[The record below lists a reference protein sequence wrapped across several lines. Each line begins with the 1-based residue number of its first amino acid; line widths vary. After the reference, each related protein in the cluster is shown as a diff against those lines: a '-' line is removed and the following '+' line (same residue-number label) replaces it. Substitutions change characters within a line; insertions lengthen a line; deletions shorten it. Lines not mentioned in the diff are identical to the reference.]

1 MQAKEKADTT
11 QNSGL
16 VEQDFSD
23 WSTFNPEKFIK
34 NDDNYSRLMMKYR
47 CAIREVKTKLEVL
60 SDEFSMAYNRNP
72 IDSIHTR
79 IKSPESIYR
88 KLQKLGHEFTAEN
101 IEQYLNDV
109 SGIRVICPFINDIY
123 TVANLLAQQDDIEV
137 LQVKDYIKNQ
147 KPNGYRSYHMIV
159 QIPVFFSK
167 GKTPMRV
174 EVQIRTIA
182 MNFWASLEHQIRY
195 KKNLENTVGLDL
207 SLIEQELQKAAQN
220 ITELDEHMQSI
231 KNMIGKFNSID

>member
-1 MQAKEKADTT
+1 MQTKEQENTT

-23 WSTFNPEKFIK
+23 WSTLNPEKFIK
-34 NDDNYSRLMMKYR
+34 NDANYSRLRMKYR

-88 KLQKLGHEFTAEN
+88 KLQKMGHEFTAEN

-137 LQVKDYIKNQ
+137 LQIKDYIKNP

>member
-1 MQAKEKADTT
+1 MQTKEQENTT

-23 WSTFNPEKFIK
+23 WSTLNPEKFIK
-34 NDDNYSRLMMKYR
+34 NDANYSRLMMKYR

-88 KLQKLGHEFTAEN
+88 KLQKMGHEFTAEN

-109 SGIRVICPFINDIY
+109 SAIRVICP
-123 TVANLLAQQDDIEV
+123 
-137 LQVKDYIKNQ
+137 
-147 KPNGYRSYHMIV
+147 
-159 QIPVFFSK
+159 
-167 GKTPMRV
+167 
-174 EVQIRTIA
+174 
-182 MNFWASLEHQIRY
+182 
-195 KKNLENTVGLDL
+195 
-207 SLIEQELQKAAQN
+207 
-220 ITELDEHMQSI
+220 
-231 KNMIGKFNSID
+231 

>member
-1 MQAKEKADTT
+1 
-11 QNSGL
+11 
-16 VEQDFSD
+16 
-23 WSTFNPEKFIK
+23 
-34 NDDNYSRLMMKYR
+34 MMKYR

-88 KLQKLGHEFTAEN
+88 KLQKMGHEFTAEN

-137 LQVKDYIKNQ
+137 LQIKDYIKNP